1 MRMKIVAALMLVG
14 IMLLSACAKPAASD
28 EEKPIQFR
36 VAWWGTVARHEL
48 RHKLYNDILDK
59 YEELHPHV
67 KIIREFDNFNNYW
80 HRLATQ
86 AAGGNAPEII
96 TLHTQMYG
104 REYPEKQLI
113 IPLDEFVERGI
124 IRLDG
129 WDPSIIEAGK
139 VDGCLYTIPKGV
151 TAAGMI
157 VNVDMIKEA
166 GMNPPPKSGLTY
178 AEFRDWALKLKERLP
193 EGAYVVND
201 AGENESIFDT
211 YVRNKGKSLFTPD
224 GKLGFELEDLIEFW
238 SYWSELRELGVVPP
252 AEVSVKYSGEQ
263 WEHSMFVNRVTAIE
277 FLNTNQGKILQTYTE
292 DRVDIVRL
300 PFVEGAPYKSGE
312 NLIATGFSIT
322 RHSDPALRDELARFI
337 DWFVNDPLAVIPYQ
351 AEMGVIGSP
360 QAAEVKSRLS
370 PVAALAFEHLDQIA
384 DDIPAPEPWAEGGAD
399 IREWYQKVYEQ
410 LRFGQLDLEQAAA
423 LFYEEATRLLDF

>member
-129 WDPSIIEAGK
+129 WDRPSSKRARWTD
-139 VDGCLYTIPKGV
+139 VCTPSPKG
-151 TAAGMI
+151 
-157 VNVDMIKEA
+157 
-166 GMNPPPKSGLTY
+166 
-178 AEFRDWALKLKERLP
+178 
-193 EGAYVVND
+193 
-201 AGENESIFDT
+201 
-211 YVRNKGKSLFTPD
+211 
-224 GKLGFELEDLIEFW
+224 
-238 SYWSELRELGVVPP
+238 
-252 AEVSVKYSGEQ
+252 
-263 WEHSMFVNRVTAIE
+263 
-277 FLNTNQGKILQTYTE
+277 
-292 DRVDIVRL
+292 
-300 PFVEGAPYKSGE
+300 
-312 NLIATGFSIT
+312 
-322 RHSDPALRDELARFI
+322 
-337 DWFVNDPLAVIPYQ
+337 
-351 AEMGVIGSP
+351 
-360 QAAEVKSRLS
+360 
-370 PVAALAFEHLDQIA
+370 
-384 DDIPAPEPWAEGGAD
+384 
-399 IREWYQKVYEQ
+399 
-410 LRFGQLDLEQAAA
+410 
-423 LFYEEATRLLDF
+423 